1 MVTKDIESNTSLNS
15 FESWPNFS
23 PLTGTLRPL
32 KDLGVSLPILI
43 FYLAYSLSLSLSL
56 YIYIYIYILT
66 IVILWAVIAVLSI
79 YKSGKQ

>member
-15 FESWPNFS
+15 FDSRPNFS
-23 PLTGTLRPL
+23 PLTGALQPL

-43 FYLAYSLSLSLSL
+43 FYLAYSLSLSLS
-56 YIYIYIYILT
+56 IYIYILT